1 MFPPFFTHDDVLEHH
16 LELPWSRKVTQ
27 RCFQNL
33 YCGSQH
39 LLCHA
44 GWIWYS
50 QKDVAWM
57 DNNGQSSGWG
67 RPLFHLQCRRNATLH
82 LEHTRPSSVTVIHSI
97 QKHAGSNQTNT
108 HTHTCFIYQL
118 CLRHHAQLICSN
130 HGSTLTGHSSQQI
143 HVRRTK
149 RPGSRS
155 VARGWVHQHYQNE
168 TKHTQF
174 FLRWLFCV
182 TSTCIRR
189 WGLLA
194 VYSSILHCWY
204 PLKHGRWR

>member
-1 MFPPFFTHDDVLEHH
+1 MGNPLAEADPFST
-16 LELPWSRKVTQ
+16 
-27 RCFQNL
+27 
-33 YCGSQH
+33 
-39 LLCHA
+39 
-44 GWIWYS
+44 
-50 QKDVAWM
+50 
-57 DNNGQSSGWG
+57 
-67 RPLFHLQCRRNATLH
+67 
-82 LEHTRPSSVTVIHSI
+82 SSVEGMQPFTLNIRGQVALPLYTQSRSMLDQI
-97 QKHAGSNQTNT
+97 KRT